1 MKKVLL
7 HPNPKRDIGFECTKK
22 TALLLREY
30 GVKVFV
36 SNCDYSF
43 EDKEIILCP
52 FNDAIE
58 NADMIIALGGDGSIL
73 HTAKHAA
80 YHNIPILGINIGR
93 VGYMAELE
101 SNELDLLGK
110 IIEGDYTVEERLM
123 LEVDIQRDNKSV
135 YRNLGLNDLVISKTG
150 ITNMIDLDIYMDGN
164 FISHYSGDGVIIASP
179 TGSTAYSMSAG
190 GPIVDPLSES
200 ITITP
205 VCTHSLS
212 AKPIVLSS
220 KRVVYIHALTDK
232 EGAIGASVD
241 GEENVGLRY
250 KDKIIISRSGYV
262 TRLIKVKNLNF
273 YDILCEKLTDRRFDD
288 R

>member
-52 FNDAIE
+52 FNDAIKDS
-58 NADMIIALGGDGSIL
+58 DMIIALGGDGSIL

-123 LEVDIQRDNKSV
+123 LEVDILRDNKSV

-164 FISHYSGDGVIIASP
+164 FISHYSGDRVVSRHHRLYRVFHVRGR
-179 TGSTAYSMSAG
+179 T
-190 GPIVDPLSES
+190 IVDPLSES

-205 VCTHSLS
+205 VCTHSCRQSPLCFHQSELS
-212 AKPIVLSS
+212 ISTRLPIKGAQSA
-220 KRVVYIHALTDK
+220 RALTARK
-232 EGAIGASVD
+232 T
-241 GEENVGLRY
+241 
-250 KDKIIISRSGYV
+250 SGFVIKTSYYPGV
-262 TRLIKVKNLNF
+262 PVMTRLIKVKNLNF